1 MNGLL
6 VPTAGSLSGVAP
18 KLSSR
23 LVAAMLL
30 AIMLQSNPAL
40 AIENIRIAYPS
51 TSFTTIP
58 IVAASKFG
66 LYQQE
71 GLRAELIFM
80 RPNISVTAVVTG
92 EVEFATVHGSIV
104 RAAAMGMPVKSL
116 MVVADRPAYYLVA
129 RKGINNVAALKGKS
143 VGIASL
149 GGSVHLMTK
158 EFLMRNNLD
167 PDRNVSLVVT
177 GDHSTSIQAMNNG
190 LVDAAVISVPW
201 ETVAEK
207 TGLQKL
213 AYFGDVMR
221 LAMAGLGASDESI
234 SKKPEL
240 LRRAVRATLKGI
252 DFLRD
257 PKNRKET
264 VGVMVDWFK
273 VPAEQAQQAYLK
285 MIEAYPASG
294 MVSDEILEKDLEIA
308 HQTGAIKNQVAL
320 SRVVDFQFV
329 KEARRALS
337 GIK

>member
-1 MNGLL
+1 
-6 VPTAGSLSGVAP
+6 
-18 KLSSR
+18 
-23 LVAAMLL
+23 
-30 AIMLQSNPAL
+30 MLQSNPAL

-129 RKGINNVAALKGKS
+129 RKGINNVAALRGKS

-167 PDRNVSLVVT
+167 PDRNVSLIVT
-177 GDHSTSIQAMNNG
+177 GDHNTSIQAMSNG

-207 TGLQKL
+207 VGLQKL

-234 SKKPEL
+234 SKRPEM

-273 VPAEQAQQAYLK
+273 VPAEQAQQAYPK
-285 MIEAYPASG
+285 MIE
-294 MVSDEILEKDLEIA
+294 
-308 HQTGAIKNQVAL
+308 
-320 SRVVDFQFV
+320 
-329 KEARRALS
+329 
-337 GIK
+337 